1 MCIRRW
7 NQLISNVL
15 PVRDKSDEEELEP
28 AGWKT
33 SELRELVGVGC
44 SFVPAFERRGGGL
57 FLRTRAK
64 VHIYGTFIP
73 FPSFFTLMCEHSQLL
88 SHEQK

>member
-1 MCIRRW
+1 MLSPPDRPNYTRCVGFLLISRSVRIRRW

-57 FLRTRAK
+57 F
-64 VHIYGTFIP
+64 
-73 FPSFFTLMCEHSQLL
+73 
-88 SHEQK
+88 